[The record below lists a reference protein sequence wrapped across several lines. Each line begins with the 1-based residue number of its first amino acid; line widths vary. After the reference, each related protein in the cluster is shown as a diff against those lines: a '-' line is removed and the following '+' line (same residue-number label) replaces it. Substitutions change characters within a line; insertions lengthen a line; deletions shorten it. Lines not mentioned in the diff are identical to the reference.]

1 MLIDNI
7 FVNNEY
13 VRSLK
18 SLVLIDDISD
28 HLPTCTIL
36 ENVSIGLKEKKKVVT
51 RKLTNNN
58 IKLIQSELQQMN
70 WNNYLETHCTNT
82 TNVDSAFNYVHN
94 KICESVNKHA
104 PMKEKIVNIGKLR
117 SKPWMTPG
125 IKHSSQ
131 ETKKNVQIV
140 LKTGRNSLCSRNI
153 YTV

>member
-1 MLIDNI
+1 MLIDDI

-58 IKLIQSELQQMN
+58 IKLIQQMN

-104 PMKEKIVNIGKLR
+104 PVKEKIVNIGKLR

-131 ETKKNVQIV
+131 KLKKMYTLYLKQGGILCAQETYT
-140 LKTGRNSLCSRNI
+140 LYRNC
-153 YTV
+153 